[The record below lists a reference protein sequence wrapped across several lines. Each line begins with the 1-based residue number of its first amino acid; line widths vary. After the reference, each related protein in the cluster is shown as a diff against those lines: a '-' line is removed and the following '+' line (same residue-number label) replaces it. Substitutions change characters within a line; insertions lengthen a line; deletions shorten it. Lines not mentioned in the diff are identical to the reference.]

1 VSDPEKVKLIRNR
14 FKKMRG
20 EGYYN
25 VGATTLTLPGTE
37 VVKKVHCHG
46 CPQGCSRS
54 LQKRGASIEG
64 IRKCQTGIFY
74 SMWDSRLNKGPT
86 DASFLAAG
94 IANDYSVCVVE
105 LICLLLWLDK
115 CVENDILTEKD
126 IELPFSQM
134 GSSEFLEAMIEKIC
148 TREGFGNVLAEGAI
162 RASEIVGKESREIT
176 RSFLNQ
182 TGRATP
188 YGPKVFSNTAL
199 IYATEPRPFIAELHE
214 VSGILTKW
222 ALWYTSKGEKTYVST
237 DVMRKIAERFWGSE
251 QAADFSTYDGKAL
264 ASVMI
269 QNRQYVKESLILCDF
284 AWPVLDDASAADHVG
299 DPALE
304 SRLLSAVIGKE
315 IDQKELSRIGE
326 RIFTLNRAI
335 LLRDGRRGSEDDV
348 LPELF
353 FEERED
359 RVSDGFGLKNPELL
373 LPGAGDE
380 VVSRKGKALDKDG
393 FERMKNEYYE
403 LRDWDV
409 ATGLLKK
416 DALEKIGLKEIID
429 PLQDKVI

>member
-1 VSDPEKVKLIRNR
+1 
-14 FKKMRG
+14 
-20 EGYYN
+20 
-25 VGATTLTLPGTE
+25 
-37 VVKKVHCHG
+37 
-46 CPQGCSRS
+46 
-54 LQKRGASIEG
+54 
-64 IRKCQTGIFY
+64 
-74 SMWDSRLNKGPT
+74 
-86 DASFLAAG
+86 
-94 IANDYSVCVVE
+94 
-105 LICLLLWLDK
+105 
-115 CVENDILTEKD
+115 
-126 IELPFSQM
+126 
-134 GSSEFLEAMIEKIC
+134 
-148 TREGFGNVLAEGAI
+148 
-162 RASEIVGKESREIT
+162 
-176 RSFLNQ
+176 
-182 TGRATP
+182 
-188 YGPKVFSNTAL
+188 
-199 IYATEPRPFIAELHE
+199 
-214 VSGILTKW
+214 
-222 ALWYTSKGEKTYVST
+222 
-237 DVMRKIAERFWGSE
+237 
-251 QAADFSTYDGKAL
+251 
-264 ASVMI
+264 MI